1 MYCHTREAEHNCPML
16 KKVSILLAFVLLAV
30 IAYPQNNPA
39 DSAMKAVKNVPVDTT
54 IDYDE
59 LFQDFDA
66 FMDSILSPHS
76 YFLTSLSVGRGYY
89 SFENKSN
96 ATISTLKKL
105 TYSPT
110 LGYYHK
116 NGLGLTGTGY
126 IVDDGL
132 HTNFYQLALTPSFDY
147 LENKRL
153 ATGISYTRYFTR
165 DSLPFYTTPLQNEL
179 YGYFTYRKWWV
190 RPMLAVSYGWGSR
203 TDYMERE
210 DLILDLR
217 LRRRG
222 FTYINTKESIS
233 DFSITTSVRHDFYWL
248 DAFAYKDHIRF
259 TPQLAFTSGTQKF
272 GFNQSSSTYAT
283 LIRNNSNVL
292 YSTENVY
299 LDDQL
304 KFQPLSLTLFLRG
317 EYSIGKFFIQ
327 PQFTMDYYFPA
338 ASGNFN
344 SLFSVNIGCIF

>member
-1 MYCHTREAEHNCPML
+1 
-16 KKVSILLAFVLLAV
+16 
-30 IAYPQNNPA
+30 
-39 DSAMKAVKNVPVDTT
+39 
-54 IDYDE
+54 
-59 LFQDFDA
+59 
-66 FMDSILSPHS
+66 
-76 YFLTSLSVGRGYY
+76 
-89 SFENKSN
+89 
-96 ATISTLKKL
+96 
-105 TYSPT
+105 
-110 LGYYHK
+110 
-116 NGLGLTGTGY
+116 
-126 IVDDGL
+126 
-132 HTNFYQLALTPSFDY
+132 
-147 LENKRL
+147 
-153 ATGISYTRYFTR
+153 
-165 DSLPFYTTPLQNEL
+165 
-179 YGYFTYRKWWV
+179 
-190 RPMLAVSYGWGSR
+190 MLAVSYGWGSR
-203 TDYMERE
+203 TDYIERE

-233 DFSITTSVRHDFYWL
+233 DFSVTTSLRHDFYWL

-292 YSTENVY
+292 YSTENMY

-317 EYSIGKFFIQ
+317 EYSIGKFFVQ

-338 ASGNFN
+338 SSDNFS